1 MLIPDYE
8 TEVDFLNCEAIS
20 KTVVELLVQN
30 RSRALTIGI
39 HGDWGA
45 GKSSILKMVQ
55 RDLADDK
62 SVACLWFNGWA
73 FQGFEDAKTVLIEAT
88 ITELCQQRSIYGK
101 VKEMGGRLLKRV
113 EWLKLLKRGGGLVFN
128 AVTGLPSPDQ
138 IGTVLEKINATIGGL
153 KDLTPDQIKEHLTEA
168 STFLKPAEAAEAN
181 VPEIIH
187 HFRKEFADLLEE
199 AKIDQLVVLIDDL
212 DRCLPATAIAT
223 LEAIRLFLF
232 VPKTAFVIGADEG
245 MIEYAVRQHF
255 PDLPLA
261 SGPVSYTRNYL
272 EKLIQVPFRIPALG
286 TQETRVYVMLLLLE
300 SLLGGEHAGFKKLLS
315 GAKAALNR
323 PWLGTGLA
331 QADVRAADSAR
342 ASELDAAFVLATRIG
357 PILGEGTKG
366 NPRQIKRFLNAMLV
380 RRAIAKAR
388 GFDSEVDQSKLA
400 KLMLA
405 ERFQEDFYNYLAG
418 KAMSSEDGNVA
429 ELHAFEEEVKAEKG
443 ETETP
448 KKKSGQQT
456 PEASD
461 DDGAKWLARD
471 WLRRWLTIPPSLGET
486 DLRPY
491 IFVTRDKRALAGPAS
506 IGGIDGLV
514 EKLTGSGLA
523 LRMIEPEVRALQAQD
538 AEAAFKALSEQVL
551 QATDLKSPPEGFDG
565 LGILA
570 KHHPRFQSQLIALV
584 SALDVR
590 SLGIWIVRGWNE
602 ILTDGAAMGQFQTVL
617 NEWAAQDENAT
628 LKRAAVQATDAVRR
642 RKG

>member
-1 MLIPDYE
+1 
-8 TEVDFLNCEAIS
+8 
-20 KTVVELLVQN
+20 
-30 RSRALTIGI
+30 
-39 HGDWGA
+39 
-45 GKSSILKMVQ
+45 
-55 RDLADDK
+55 
-62 SVACLWFNGWA
+62 
-73 FQGFEDAKTVLIEAT
+73 
-88 ITELCQQRSIYGK
+88 

-199 AKIDQLVVLIDDL
+199 AKIDQHHK
-212 DRCLPATAIAT
+212 

-570 KHHPRFQSQLIALV
+570 KHHPRFQSGS
-584 SALDVR
+584 SAVGTRFSRMARPWANFKR
-590 SLGIWIVRGWNE
+590 SLTSG
-602 ILTDGAAMGQFQTVL
+602 
-617 NEWAAQDENAT
+617 
-628 LKRAAVQATDAVRR
+628 R
-642 RKG
+642 RKMRTRR